1 MNDPHVVALLYRVNH
16 GEYIDYSEAQPLVL
30 DEPAFRL
37 EVKDNQ
43 ARFELKEHYAAAKDA
58 RKAIE
63 DYIHTWE
70 FDACLENG
78 ADSFRLEFH
87 KAEIKDRNPTP
98 GVIHY
103 NISLSSAHGT
113 AMPPIIKYPYPSP
126 PSGIRIN
133 ADVQT
138 MFDRY
143 MNHRR
148 GGEPLPGAAYFC
160 LTMLEYIAEKI
171 KQNQE
176 PNRKAASR
184 YFQIDIKVLRKI
196 GRLSSTKGGPTGA
209 RKGEGVPDDLTNKES
224 RFLEEAI
231 KKMIRRAAE
240 KAYSPSVNFSKI
252 SFSDLPSACNE
263 APARSTLL
271 QRPPPKTRLPCFTP
285 GAGAAPATSACRA
298 CRRRSSAHRHSRSSL
313 GR

>member
-1 MNDPHVVALLYRVNH
+1 MKVNDPHVVALLYRVGH
-16 GEYIDYSEAQPLVL
+16 GKSVSYQDAEPLLL

-37 EVKDNQ
+37 EIKDNQ

-70 FDACLENG
+70 FDACLEYG

-103 NISLSSAHGT
+103 HISLSSAHGT

-126 PSGIRIN
+126 PSGIRLN

-148 GGEPLPGAAYFC
+148 GREPLPGAAYFC

-171 KQNQE
+171 KQNQKS
-176 PNRKAASR
+176 NRKAASR
-184 YFQIDIKVLRKI
+184 YFQIDMKVLEKI
-196 GRLSSTKGGPTGA
+196 GLLSSTKGGPTGA
-209 RKGEGVPDDLTNKES
+209 RKGEGVPDDLTNEES

-240 KAYSPSVNFSKI
+240 KAHNPDADLPKI
-252 SFSDLPSACNE
+252 SLSDLP
-263 APARSTLL
+263 
-271 QRPPPKTRLPCFTP
+271 QI
-285 GAGAAPATSACRA
+285 
-298 CRRRSSAHRHSRSSL
+298 
-313 GR
+313 